1 MRLSGL
7 AVAAVLAAST
17 FLFAQHSSGGSAG
30 GGGHAA
36 SFGGSNVSHSVPS
49 MSSASRGSGP
59 INLAHSSPSS
69 PSKSFSSKDVST
81 GQKSSRSFFH
91 PFRKPVTV
99 KPPEFSSR
107 VVCLKAPCAVCPPG
121 QARGWKGG
129 CFAQVNACQAGQSW
143 NGFTC
148 GVQGFL
154 DDCTTLAR
162 ELVRQKQLMRSQH
175 DYGQGL
181 QYQWLMNRYQQCLM
195 RSRSALGPYALNGAL
210 LLDTP

>member
-7 AVAAVLAAST
+7 AVAAVLVVST
-17 FLFAQHSSGGSAG
+17 FLFAQHSSGGSSG

-36 SFGGSNVSHSVPS
+36 SGGSSASYSAPS
-49 MSSASRGSGP
+49 MSSASHVGGTSTM
-59 INLAHSSPSS
+59 AHSSPSS
-69 PSKSFSSKDVST
+69 SSKTVSSKDASVE
-81 GQKSSRSFFH
+81 QRSSRSFFH
-91 PFRKPVTV
+91 PFRKPVPV
-99 KPPEFSSR
+99 KPAEFSTR
-107 VVCLKAPCAVCPPG
+107 VVCLKAPCAVCPSG

-129 CFAQVNACQAGQSW
+129 CYTQANACQAGQSW

-154 DDCTTLAR
+154 DDCTNLAQ
-162 ELVRQKQLMRSQH
+162 ELARQKQLMRSQN

-181 QYQWLMNRYQQCLM
+181 RYQWLMNRYQQCLM
-195 RSRSALGPYALNGAL
+195 HSRSAFGPYALNRAL